1 MRTAKENVKQ
11 CKPRDKEYSFNQR
24 MVRQI
29 NKVEEFERSLPKVRV
44 NEDSDCALTFD
55 AQQSFSQSADNGFAL
70 GCVEF

>member
-11 CKPRDKEYSFNQR
+11 CKPRDKEYSFIQR
-24 MVRQI
+24 MVQQI

-55 AQQSFSQSADNGFAL
+55 AQQSFSQSADNGLAL
-70 GCVEF
+70 GCAEF